1 MSGPLVGLGWMMLTG
16 LCFVGVQATVKAI
29 GDAVPPSE
37 AAFLRYALGLIF
49 VLPMLGK
56 LRAAC
61 LTRRDW
67 MLFGVRG
74 AIHGIG
80 VIFWFYAMT
89 RIPIAEV
96 TAMNY
101 LAPVVVTVGAALFLG
116 ERLAFRRIA
125 AVLVALIGAL
135 IILRP
140 GVRQIDPGHFAML
153 VTAGS
158 FGASYLMAKF
168 LSNRFG
174 AEVIVVLL
182 SLFVPIVLL
191 PFAVSVWVTPSP
203 TALAALLLVAAFA
216 TAGHY
221 TMTLAFRAAPVSVT
235 QPAVFLQLVWS
246 VLVGVLLFG
255 EPVDPYV
262 VTGGGIVVAAISFIA
277 WRESRLKRRTIT
289 PNPLQTKS

>member
-1 MSGPLVGLGWMMLTG
+1 MVTG

-29 GDAVPPSE
+29 GDAVPSSE

-56 LRAAC
+56 LRAAR

-67 MLFGVRG
+67 ALFTARG

-80 VIFWFYAMT
+80 VMFWFYAMT
-89 RIPIAEV
+89 RIPIGEV

-101 LAPVVVTVGAALFLG
+101 FAPVLVTIGAAIFLG
-116 ERLAFRRIA
+116 EKLAMRRIA
-125 AVLVALIGAL
+125 AVIVALVGAL

-140 GVRQIDPGHFAML
+140 GVRQIDSGHLAML

-158 FGASYLMAKF
+158 FGASYLMAKS
-168 LSNRFG
+168 LSGRYG
-174 AEVIVVLL
+174 AEVIVALL
-182 SLFVPIVLL
+182 SFVVPIVLL

-203 TALAALLLVAAFA
+203 MALAALLLVAAFA

-246 VLVGVLLFG
+246 VLVGFLVFD

-262 VTGGGIVVAAISFIA
+262 VVGGGTVVAAISFIA
-277 WRESRLKRRTIT
+277 WRESRLKRRAIT